1 MKKDKSDA
9 VAENFMKTNPVELV
23 LRDMSAH
30 LKGYLDALKAAAPK
44 EGRRY

>member
-1 MKKDKSDA
+1 MKKEKSEA
-9 VAENFMKTNPVELV
+9 VAENFLKINPVELV

-30 LKGYLDALKAAAPK
+30 LKGYLDALKATAPK